1 MEKSIVFEK
10 NYFLIGEC
18 ERKSVSPLYCIIL
31 HYILTKSERGEEVE
45 GRPKSKFRPFVETK
59 DDNGNP
65 IRFGEKFKENPS
77 RNDLSPAA
85 VAKIKKLTFRYAG
98 NAAENRKKVREIKKR
113 K

>member
-1 MEKSIVFEK
+1 MNSLKKAHQQVR
-10 NYFLIGEC
+10 FL
-18 ERKSVSPLYCIIL
+18 CIKFLVYI
-31 HYILTKSERGEEVE
+31 ILTKSERGEEVE

-85 VAKIKKLTFRYAG
+85 VAKIKKLTFRDAG
-98 NAAENRKKVREIKKR
+98 NAAENRKKVREIKKTKIKMAR
-113 K
+113 L

>member
-1 MEKSIVFEK
+1 MR
-10 NYFLIGEC
+10 FL
-18 ERKSVSPLYCIIL
+18 CIKFLVYI
-31 HYILTKSERGEEVE
+31 ILTKSERGEEVE

-85 VAKIKKLTFRYAG
+85 VAKIKKLTFRDAG